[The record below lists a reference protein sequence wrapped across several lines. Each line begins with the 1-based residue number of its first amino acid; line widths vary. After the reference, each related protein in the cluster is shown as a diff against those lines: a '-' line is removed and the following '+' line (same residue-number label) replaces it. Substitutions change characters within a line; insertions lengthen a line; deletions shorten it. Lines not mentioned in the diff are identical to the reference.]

1 MKHLLQHA
9 HFIGIGGSGMSGIAE
24 ILHNLGVNV
33 SGSDTAQNATIKHL
47 LQLGIE
53 VFAEQK
59 ETNLEKLI
67 HLQNTKQ
74 QNVAVVVSSAIHRN
88 NPELIAANLARIPI
102 VHRAEMLAELMRTK
116 IGIGVAG
123 THGKTTTSSILSTV
137 LTEAGLAPTCIIGGK
152 LNQLGSSAKLGK
164 SDYFV
169 AELDESDG
177 SFLRFS
183 PAVAVIT
190 NIDKDHLDFYSSL
203 DEISRAF
210 EKFTNQIPFYGTL
223 CACFDDPFTQPIIL
237 KYKRKLITYGLRP
250 DADITAKNIQLSE
263 NVSRFTPVAFG
274 KELKPVE
281 LQMPG
286 KYNIVNSL
294 ASLAVSSALNV
305 DIEKSSQGISKFQGV
320 LHRFTIVGKHKDIT
334 VVDDYAHNPQKINTL
349 LQGTKDSFPNHNI
362 LCVFQPHRYSRVKK
376 MFREFSESFT
386 HSDGLFIVPIY
397 SANEPAAPEV
407 SLSELSRAIAVNSFK
422 QDSRIVHFT
431 EAKMDICSQFL
442 KTFEN
447 SLKKPTIIVVAG
459 AGDSSQIA
467 HDLFCLL
474 QKQI

>member
-24 ILHNLGVNV
+24 ILHNLGVQV
-33 SGSDTAQNATIKHL
+33 SGSDTAQNPTIKHL
-47 LQLGIE
+47 QALGIKI
-53 VFAEQK
+53 FSEQK
-59 ETNLEKLI
+59 ETNLEQLI
-67 HLQNTKQ
+67 YFQNSKQ
-74 QNVAVVVSSAIHRN
+74 KNVAVVVSSAIHRT
-88 NPELIAANLARIPI
+88 NPELVAANLARVPI

-137 LTEAGLAPTCIIGGK
+137 LTEAGLSPTCIIGGK
-152 LNQLGSSAKLGK
+152 LNQLGSNAKLGK

-183 PAVAVIT
+183 PAIAVIT
-190 NIDKDHLDFYSSL
+190 NVDKDHLDFYSSL
-203 DEISRAF
+203 DEISKAF

-223 CACFDDPFTQPIIL
+223 CACLDDPFTQPIIL

-250 DADITAKNIQLSE
+250 DANITAKHIHLSE
-263 NVSRFTPVAFG
+263 NVSRFTPIVFG

-294 ASLAVSSALNV
+294 ASLAVCSALNL
-305 DIEKSSQGISKFQGV
+305 DLEKSAQGISKFQGV
-320 LHRFTIVGKHKDIT
+320 LHRFTVVGKHKNVT

-376 MFREFSESFT
+376 MFHEFSESFKYC
-386 HSDGLFIVPIY
+386 DGLFIAPIY
-397 SANEPAAPEV
+397 AANELPLSEV
-407 SLSELSRAIAVNSFK
+407 TLPELSRAIAINSFE
-422 QDSRIVHFT
+422 QDSRMVHFSESKEDLCT
-431 EAKMDICSQFL
+431 KFISAFGNNL
-442 KTFEN
+442 KEP
-447 SLKKPTIIVVAG
+447 SLVVVVG

-467 HDLFCLL
+467 TDLLSML
-474 QKQI
+474 QQKI